1 MQDFGCVLPTTPRPL
16 RRVKKDLGS
25 PVWAKVVPSWPPRHP
40 RLLPR
45 RLVDDDPPVG
55 ELRARP
61 QKLAEVLR
69 HPLRGLPVAL
79 FGALLVLED
88 AHRDDLFFPSAGD
101 QHEVRDEARH
111 VPDDGHEVLLHPPDH
126 LVDGGRLC
134 LVIAYGREHI
144 RYSLQPRFAGG
155 RLSHRRHM
163 MAPERTRRELRR
175 NTTSTSLIAA
185 RRGEA
190 PAGAGSTAFRWA

>member
-16 RRVKKDLGS
+16 RRVNKYPGPAL
-25 PVWAKVVPSWPPRHP
+25 WAKVVPSWPPRDL

-55 ELRARP
+55 ELRVRP
-61 QKLAEVLR
+61 KKLAEVLR

-88 AHRDDLFFPSAGD
+88 AHRDDLIFSLAGD

-111 VPDDGHEVLLHPPDH
+111 VPDGGNEVLLHPPDH
-126 LVDGGRLC
+126 LVDGGGFC
-134 LVIAYGREHI
+134 LVVAYSREHF
-144 RYSLQPRFAGG
+144 RRSFLPRLTGG
-155 RLSHRRHM
+155 SSFPM
-163 MAPERTRRELRR
+163 
-175 NTTSTSLIAA
+175 
-185 RRGEA
+185 
-190 PAGAGSTAFRWA
+190 